1 VAKGDNQL
9 PSLAASALTI
19 RQLFSL
25 GQFEPARAQRDYQW
39 EEPQWRALLNDL
51 TAAFTNAGLDPD
63 EGKGIEDDPSDKA
76 PAGIAS
82 TGEPIIAPPPSKRL
96 GARQPLSCYYLG
108 HMLLQP
114 RQRVEGFYIYDGQ
127 QRLTTLTLM
136 MCALR
141 ETPGGH
147 QVWDT
152 IQRTVR
158 TPPPDNKPRLVNP
171 TSGGALNHILK
182 INGINARV
190 ASANFE
196 AADRRM
202 YKAAR
207 FFLANT
213 QDWSPARWRAFTE
226 FLLDRVYVTVTQAA
240 DRRLL
245 EFAYVTINTRGKP
258 LETKDIIK
266 GHFSHLA
273 SRHGLTASNRMNE
286 KWDQLERK
294 AGNNL
299 EQILRT
305 AFLLDFR
312 RKPDFDF
319 APQLMDHFEEDRS
332 FPDAEDWVG
341 HRLPRVAE
349 MYSRLVTGVAG
360 HDVLRGPEADLR
372 RLTFLPWK
380 HWQAIAF
387 AFAER
392 DANAPLRFARSIAG
406 LTRWAFIVNLID
418 VDDDWILNIAVEAIA
433 QIQEKRDPFEYR
445 DHGRLR
451 VNAKWKKRAISRLQ
465 DGQIADK
472 YRRGAHVRWM
482 ETLYSA
488 TDEIDFRPTEE
499 TSVEHVLPKRCG
511 GQWLRD
517 FPAEQHIYAE
527 KFGNLC
533 LLPKDVNERLYD
545 GQYQQKRPILLQLPA
560 HYVSAHD
567 VEKWETWTPA
577 AVDERTRQLAERA
590 TQALQLS

>member
-1 VAKGDNQL
+1 VAKDDNS
-9 PSLAASALTI
+9 PPDLAASTLTI
-19 RQLFSL
+19 RQLFAL

-39 EEPQWRALLNDL
+39 EEPQWRALLTDL

-63 EGKGIEDDPSDKA
+63 EGKGIEDDPNDKG
-76 PAGIAS
+76 PAGIGS
-82 TGEPIIAPPPSKRL
+82 TGEPIIAPPPSKRMSK
-96 GARQPLSCYYLG
+96 RQPLSSYYLG

-136 MCALR
+136 LCALR
-141 ETPGGH
+141 DTPGGLE
-147 QVWDT
+147 VWDT

-171 TSGGALNHILK
+171 TSGGALTHILK

-190 ASANFE
+190 AAANFE

-213 QDWSPARWRAFTE
+213 QDWSPARWRAFTD
-226 FLLDRVYVTVTQAA
+226 FLLDRVDVTVTRAA

-286 KWDQLERK
+286 KWDQLERRS
-294 AGNNL
+294 GNNL

-312 RKPDFDF
+312 QKPAFDF
-319 APQLMDHFEEDRS
+319 APQLMDHFEEDRALA
-332 FPDAEDWVG
+332 DAEDWVG
-341 HRLPRVAE
+341 HRLPKVADL
-349 MYSRLVTGVAG
+349 YNGLVAGVFG
-360 HDVLRGPEADLR
+360 HDVLRAPEADLR

-392 DANAPLRFARSIAG
+392 DAKAPLRFEKSIKG
-406 LTRWAFIVNLID
+406 LTRWAFILNLID
-418 VDDDWILNIAVEAIA
+418 VDDDWILNIATEAIA

-445 DHGRLR
+445 DHGALR
-451 VNAKWKKRAISRLQ
+451 VSAKWRKRAIARLQ
-465 DGQIADK
+465 DGQIADRQ
-472 YRRGAHVRWM
+472 RRGAHVRWT
-482 ETLYSA
+482 ETLYSPP
-488 TDEIDFRPTEE
+488 DEIDFRATDD
-499 TSVEHVLPKRCG
+499 TSVDHVLPKRCG

-517 FPAEQHIYAE
+517 FPVEQHIYAE

-533 LLPKDVNERLYD
+533 LLPKDVNVRLFD
-545 GQYQQKRPILLQLPA
+545 GQYQQKRPIILQLPP
-560 HYVSAHD
+560 HYRSAHE
-567 VEKWETWTPA
+567 VAQYEVWNAA

-590 TQALQLS
+590 AKALQLI